1 MHSSIYNK
9 FREYDLAQSSHKE
22 FSPYTAKNHIVL
34 FCQFIE
40 KKSHW
45 TKGNYIYIYVA
56 VQDIKTVSVIK
67 DLIPFPSDI

>member
-1 MHSSIYNK
+1 MSPFMHSSIYNK
-9 FREYDLAQSSHKE
+9 FREYNSAQSSHKA

-45 TKGNYIYIYVA
+45 TKGNYMNICRCAGY
-56 VQDIKTVSVIK
+56 K
-67 DLIPFPSDI
+67 DMPC